1 MDVAEALRRVLN
13 SDYED
18 DSFESEE
25 DNDENNEINQSKNNE
40 SDISV
45 SEPEESSGNSSSD
58 EVQVNIPDIQ
68 TWSHNLKKPNVKEF
82 TNTYGCTFE
91 LGPEKKK
98 LDFFL
103 KFFPSTLIEKLVM
116 ETNSYAEK
124 TNATARK
131 PDQGWDISAPIVSES
146 YNKYMFGVDIADQK
160 RMQYSSC
167 RKAKKWFKYLFWFC
181 FDLAIVN
188 SLICMKESP
197 NHQMVTKKKKLKNR
211 SQLDFRRNLAQQLIG
226 NFRGTRKRKVPSVV
240 DNCYSAHWPIQ
251 FDKPGR
257 CKGCAKESRRH
268 EVSIGCRQCNIKL
281 CIKFDCYYKYHQE
294 QLNYQ
299 K

>member
-25 DNDENNEINQSKNNE
+25 DNDENNEINQSRNNE

-91 LGPEKKK
+91 LGPEKKE

-131 PDQGWDISAPIVSES
+131 PDQGWVPTTFIEMMAFLGIHLIFSVIGDMHPENIWTPP
-146 YNKYMFGVDIADQK
+146 DRQLT
-160 RMQYSSC
+160 
-167 RKAKKWFKYLFWFC
+167 YLC
-181 FDLAIVN
+181 
-188 SLICMKESP
+188 
-197 NHQMVTKKKKLKNR
+197 
-211 SQLDFRRNLAQQLIG
+211 
-226 NFRGTRKRKVPSVV
+226 
-240 DNCYSAHWPIQ
+240 
-251 FDKPGR
+251 
-257 CKGCAKESRRH
+257 
-268 EVSIGCRQCNIKL
+268 
-281 CIKFDCYYKYHQE
+281 
-294 QLNYQ
+294 
-299 K
+299 

>member
-1 MDVAEALRRVLN
+1 MDVTEAPRRVLN

-25 DNDENNEINQSKNNE
+25 DNDENNEINQSRNNE

-91 LGPEKKK
+91 LGPEKKE

-131 PDQGWDISAPIVSES
+131 PEQGW
-146 YNKYMFGVDIADQK
+146 
-160 RMQYSSC
+160 
-167 RKAKKWFKYLFWFC
+167 
-181 FDLAIVN
+181 
-188 SLICMKESP
+188 ESP

-240 DNCYSAHWPIQ
+240 DNCGSAHWPIQ

-268 EVSIGCRQCNIKL
+268 EVSLGCRQCNIKL
-281 CIKFDCYYKYHQE
+281 CIKFDCYYTYHQE
-294 QLNYQ
+294 QLN
-299 K
+299 